1 MLSLCRFSNPTTR
14 GSRLLSFTWFPT
26 RLPQSPPTRIIRS
39 LSRSTASLARTMSPP
54 PWTPNQYPPARRC
67 DHVDAYES
75 EKQGH
80 VRVADPYQWLEEH
93 TDETDAW
100 TSAQDAFTRNYLD
113 KNTDRAKLEK
123 EIRVN
128 TNYEKFS
135 APVLKYDGR
144 WYWYY
149 NSGLQ
154 AQSVLYRSSDEKLP
168 DFSKDG
174 GAKGEVFFDPNQL
187 SDDGTAALSVTAFS
201 RDGNYYAYGIS
212 LSGSDFCTIYIRET
226 SKPLAAVAG
235 KRMDHHEGCL
245 SDEIRFVK
253 FSSISWTHDS
263 KGFFYQRFPSRE
275 SHGIATEDKAGT
287 ETTGDKDAMLYYH
300 RVGTPQSQ
308 DILVMKDA
316 EHREWM
322 WGTSVS
328 ELDGRY
334 LFLSVSRDTAR
345 KNLLWVADLQENEI
359 GQNIKWEKLIDKFE
373 AEYDVIANDGTKLY
387 IRTNLN
393 APKHKIVTIDLAD
406 PKLTQVDLIPEE
418 KDASLS
424 DILAVGKDKFAVVYK
439 RNVID
444 EIYLYS
450 LTGEKLTRMASSLV
464 GAAEVSGRRALSD
477 VFVSMTGFTNPG
489 IIGHLDMNKFNATL
503 SLESAWRIYHTTDVG
518 GLRPDEFTAEQ
529 VWYESK
535 DGTKIPMFI
544 VRHKS
549 TKTDG
554 TAPAIQYGYGGF
566 SVSINPFF
574 SPSILTFLKSYG
586 AVFAL
591 PNIRGGGEFGE
602 EWHNAGI
609 MERKIN
615 VFDDFIAATE
625 HLVKNKIAAV
635 GKVAINGASNG
646 GLLVGACVNIAP
658 QGTFGAAVAEVG
670 VMDLLKFADFT
681 IGKAWTADYG
691 DPHDPHDFDF
701 IHPISPVHNVPKDRT
716 LPPLLLMTADHD
728 DRVVPL
734 HSFKLAATLQHALPH
749 NPHPLLIRIDKKA
762 GHGAGKA
769 TEKRIQDAADK
780 WGFVAQSLGLKWQ
793 ADS

>member
-1 MLSLCRFSNPTTR
+1 
-14 GSRLLSFTWFPT
+14 
-26 RLPQSPPTRIIRS
+26 
-39 LSRSTASLARTMSPP
+39 
-54 PWTPNQYPPARRC
+54 
-67 DHVDAYES
+67 
-75 EKQGH
+75 
-80 VRVADPYQWLEEH
+80 
-93 TDETDAW
+93 
-100 TSAQDAFTRNYLD
+100 
-113 KNTDRAKLEK
+113 
-123 EIRVN
+123 
-128 TNYEKFS
+128 
-135 APVLKYDGR
+135 
-144 WYWYY
+144 
-149 NSGLQ
+149 
-154 AQSVLYRSSDEKLP
+154 
-168 DFSKDG
+168 
-174 GAKGEVFFDPNQL
+174 
-187 SDDGTAALSVTAFS
+187 
-201 RDGNYYAYGIS
+201 
-212 LSGSDFCTIYIRET
+212 
-226 SKPLAAVAG
+226 
-235 KRMDHHEGCL
+235 
-245 SDEIRFVK
+245 
-253 FSSISWTHDS
+253 
-263 KGFFYQRFPSRE
+263 
-275 SHGIATEDKAGT
+275 
-287 ETTGDKDAMLYYH
+287 
-300 RVGTPQSQ
+300 
-308 DILVMKDA
+308 MKDA

-322 WGTSVS
+322 WGPSIS

-359 GQNIKWEKLIDKFE
+359 GPSIKWEKLINEFE
-373 AEYDVIANDGTKLY
+373 AEYDVLANDGTKLY
-387 IRTNLN
+387 LRTNLN
-393 APKHKIVTIDLAD
+393 APKHKVVTIDLAD
-406 PKLTQVDLIPEE
+406 PKRTQVDLIPEE

-424 DILAVGKDKFAVVYK
+424 DIAAVGKDKFALVYK

-450 LTGEKLTRMASSLV
+450 LTGEKLARIAPSFV
-464 GAAEVSGRRALSD
+464 GAAEVFGRRDRLD

-489 IIGHLDMNKFNATL
+489 IIGRFDTNNFNTTA
-503 SLESAWRIYHTTDVG
+503 SVESAWSIYRTTDVK
-518 GLRPDEFTAEQ
+518 GLQPDEFSAEQ

-544 VRHKS
+544 VRHKT

-566 SVSINPFF
+566 SISINPSF
-574 SPSILTFLKSYG
+574 SPAILTFLKSYG

-609 MERKIN
+609 RERKIN
-615 VFDDFIAATE
+615 VFNDFISATE
-625 HLVKNKIAAV
+625 YLVANKIVAAD
-635 GKVAINGASNG
+635 KVAINGGSNG

-691 DPHDPHDFDF
+691 DPHDPQDFDF
-701 IHPISPVHNVPKDRT
+701 IYPISPLHNVPRDKT
-716 LPPLLLMTADHD
+716 LPPVLLMTADHD

-734 HSFKLAATLQHALPH
+734 HSFKLAATLQHTLPR

-793 ADS
+793 NES

>member
-1 MLSLCRFSNPTTR
+1 MTPT
-14 GSRLLSFTWFPT
+14 
-26 RLPQSPPTRIIRS
+26 
-39 LSRSTASLARTMSPP
+39 
-54 PWTPNQYPPARRC
+54 PWTPNQYPPVRRS
-67 DHVDAYES
+67 DHVDVYKS
-75 EKQGH
+75 EKQGQ
-80 VRVADPYQWLEEH
+80 VRVPDPYHWLEEH

-100 TSAQDAFTRNYLD
+100 TSAQVAFTRNHLD
-113 KNTDRAKLEK
+113 KNPDRTQLEK
-123 EIRVN
+123 EIRAN
-128 TNYEKFS
+128 TDYEKFS
-135 APVLKYDGR
+135 APAFKYDGK

-154 AQSVLYRSSDEKLP
+154 AQSVLYRSTDENLP
-168 DFSKDG
+168 DFSKDA
-174 GAKGEVFFDPNQL
+174 GAKGEVFFDPNLL

-212 LSGSDFCTIYIRET
+212 LSGSDFCTVYVRET
-226 SKPLAAVAG
+226 SKPLVTVDG
-235 KRMDHHEGCL
+235 KRADHHESRL

-253 FSSISWTHDS
+253 FSSITWTHDS

-275 SHGIATEDKAGT
+275 SHGLVTEDKAGF
-287 ETTGDKDAMLYYH
+287 ETTGDKDAMVYYH
-300 RVGTPQSQ
+300 RIGTPQSQ
-308 DILVMKDA
+308 DVLVIKDA

-322 WGTSVS
+322 WATSVS

-334 LFLSVSRDTAR
+334 LFLTVSRDTAR

-359 GQNIKWEKLIDKFE
+359 GQNIKWEKVIDEFE

-387 IRTNLN
+387 LHTNHN
-393 APKHKIVTIDLAD
+393 APQHKVITIDLAD
-406 PKLTQVDLIPEE
+406 PKRTQVDLVPEE
-418 KDASLS
+418 KDALLG
-424 DILAVGKDKFAVVYK
+424 DIQAVGKDKFALIHR

-450 LTGEKLTRMASSLV
+450 MTGEKLTRIAPSFV
-464 GAAEVSGRRALSD
+464 GAAQIYGRRALSD
-477 VFVSMTGFTNPG
+477 VFVTMTGFTNPG
-489 IIGHLDMNKFNATL
+489 IIGRLDVNIFNATAC
-503 SLESAWRIYHTTDVG
+503 LESAWSIYHTTHVK
-518 GLRPDEFTAEQ
+518 GLKSDEFTAEQ

-535 DGTKIPMFI
+535 DGTKVPMFI
-544 VRHKS
+544 VRHKT

-554 TAPAIQYGYGGF
+554 SAPAIQYGYGGF
-566 SVSINPFF
+566 SQTIGPSF

-586 AVFAL
+586 ALFAL

-609 MERKIN
+609 RERKIN
-615 VFDDFIAATE
+615 VFNDFIAATE
-625 HLVKNKIAAV
+625 YLVKNKIAAP
-635 GKVAINGASNG
+635 GKVAING
-646 GLLVGACVNIAP
+646 LLIGACVNIAP

-681 IGKAWTADYG
+681 IGGAWTADYG

-701 IHPISPVHNVPKDRT
+701 IYPISPLHNVPKDKI
-716 LPPLLLMTADHD
+716 LPPVLLMTADHD

-734 HSFKLAATLQHALPH
+734 HSFKLAATLQHTLPH

-762 GHGAGKA
+762 GHGAGKS
-769 TEKRIQDAADK
+769 TEKRIQDSADK

-793 ADS
+793 N